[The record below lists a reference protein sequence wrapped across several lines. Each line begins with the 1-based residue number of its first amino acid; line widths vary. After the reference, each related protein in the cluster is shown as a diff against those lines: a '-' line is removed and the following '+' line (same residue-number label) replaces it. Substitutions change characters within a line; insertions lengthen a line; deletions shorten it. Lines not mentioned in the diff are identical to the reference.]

1 MKLTSLTSIDAKF
14 ELKVGT
20 DIYLA
25 VVLPTVG
32 DWMNS
37 NQLDHLNLLN
47 SPLDKADWESTA

>member
-20 DIYLA
+20 DIYLT